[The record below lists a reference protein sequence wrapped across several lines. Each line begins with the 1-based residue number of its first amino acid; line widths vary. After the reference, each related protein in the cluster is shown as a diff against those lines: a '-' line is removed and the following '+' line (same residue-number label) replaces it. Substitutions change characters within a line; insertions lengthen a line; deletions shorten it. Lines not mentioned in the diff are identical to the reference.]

1 MTLPT
6 LYTIGYEGAS
16 IEDLLATLKAAAIAR
31 LIDIRES
38 PYSRRPEFS
47 REELA
52 AALADY
58 GIAYEHIRE
67 LGNPPAG
74 REAARAGHMAAYRE
88 IFTAHLN
95 GADGRKGLERALAA
109 AANQRVCLLCF
120 EKSAAHCHRSM
131 VVSRIEAMA
140 AREVV
145 HLRVAAGQA
154 HPAQTAFE
162 F

>member
-1 MTLPT
+1 LPT

-16 IEDLLATLKAAAIAR
+16 VEDLLATLKAAAVKR

-52 AALADY
+52 AALADH
-58 GIAYEHIRE
+58 GIAYEHLRE
-67 LGNPPAG
+67 LGNPPAS

-88 IFTAHLN
+88 IFTAHLDS
-95 GADGRKGLERALAA
+95 ADGCKGLARALAA
-109 AANQRVCLLCF
+109 AAIERGCLLCF

-131 VVSRIEAMA
+131 VVGRIEAMA
-140 AREVV
+140 AREIV
-145 HLRVAAGQA
+145 HLRVGAGQA
-154 HPAQTAFE
+154 HPAQAAFE